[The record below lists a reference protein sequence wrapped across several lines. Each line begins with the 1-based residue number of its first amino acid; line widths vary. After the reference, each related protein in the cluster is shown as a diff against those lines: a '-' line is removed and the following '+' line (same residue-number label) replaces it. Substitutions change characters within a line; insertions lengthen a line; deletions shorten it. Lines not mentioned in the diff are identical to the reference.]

1 MPLAPVKVWQFAVA
15 TFVGSIPS
23 SILAVEAGAA
33 IARLEA
39 GEEVLRPSP
48 KHVAI
53 LLTLTVFAILPYL
66 LKKFKSTAD
75 LSDFKKIQSAE
86 RLVARDPR

>member
-39 GEEVLRPSP
+39 GEDVLRPSA
-48 KHVAI
+48 KHVVI
-53 LLTLTVFAILPYL
+53 LLTLTVLAMLPYL
-66 LKKFKSTAD
+66 LKKLKNTD

-86 RLVARDPR
+86 RLVTRDPR

>member
-1 MPLAPVKVWQFAVA
+1 M
-15 TFVGSIPS
+15 
-23 SILAVEAGAA
+23 EAGAA

-53 LLTLTVFAILPYL
+53 LLTLTVFAMLPYL

-75 LSDFKKIQSAE
+75 ISDFKKIQSAE
-86 RLVARDPR
+86 RLVTRDLR